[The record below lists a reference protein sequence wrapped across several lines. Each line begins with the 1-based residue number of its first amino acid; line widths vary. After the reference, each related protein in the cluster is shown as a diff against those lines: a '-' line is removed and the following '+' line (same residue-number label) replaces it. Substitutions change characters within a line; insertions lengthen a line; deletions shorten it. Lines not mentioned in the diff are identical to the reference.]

1 MLQPEIYTLRIKRA
15 GAIDSTPA
23 FGEEMLIFPS
33 ISTKK

>member
-1 MLQPEIYTLRIKRA
+1 MLQTEIYTLPIKRA

-23 FGEEMLIFPS
+23 FGEETLIFPN